1 MLKDICNPQY
11 GPSQLLI
18 SNGMNETNQNEQKE
32 IRRNLR
38 EQTVGYVTAALGLVA
53 GLAWN
58 DAISNLIAFAF
69 PLSKNSLIAKFAY
82 AVTITFL
89 VVIITGWLFRFARK
103 NGA

>member
-1 MLKDICNPQY
+1 MPQ
-11 GPSQLLI
+11 PTLI
-18 SNGMNETNQNEQKE
+18 SNGMNQIKQNEEKE

-38 EQTVGYVTAALGLVA
+38 EQTIGYVTAALGLVA

-82 AVTITFL
+82 ALIITFL
-89 VVIITGWLFRFARK
+89 VVIVSGWLLRLALK
-103 NGA
+103 SGS